1 MSFDFQA
8 ILPELFVFTVASI
21 VLVVDLYLPAERR
34 GISYGLSLVAL
45 AGGAMLAAA
54 GFGGQPEITLNGMF
68 IDDAFADLVKA
79 AVCLVTLVVFV
90 YSRDYAAQRGFYQGE
105 YFVLGLYSVVGMMV
119 IASANNMLVLYMG
132 LELMSLCL
140 YALVA
145 FQRDSSLATEAAM
158 KYFVLG
164 ALGSGMLLY
173 GMSILYGLT
182 GTLDI
187 GALREAVA
195 KQSPDNLALV
205 LGLVFVLVSLAFK
218 LGTVPFHMWVPDVYH
233 GAPTS
238 STMLVGAAP
247 KIAGLAMIIRLLV
260 GGLEDLHLLW
270 RDMLIVLS
278 VLSIG
283 IGNLIAIAQVN
294 FKRMLAYSAISHMG
308 FMLLGVLAGTTNGYS
323 SALFYSLVYAVSSMG
338 AFGMIVLLSRAGF
351 EADLLDD
358 LTGLNRRHPWYAF
371 LLLLLMVSM
380 AGVPPTI
387 GFFAKLS
394 VIQAVVEADL
404 VWLAVLA
411 VLFAVVGAFYYLR
424 VIKIMYFDAP
434 VEEPRPVEAAAGL
447 RFVISTNACAMVLLL
462 PFIGPI
468 QEVCIRAIESLAR

>member
-1 MSFDFQA
+1 
-8 ILPELFVFTVASI
+8 
-21 VLVVDLYLPAERR
+21 
-34 GISYGLSLVAL
+34 
-45 AGGAMLAAA
+45 
-54 GFGGQPEITLNGMF
+54 
-68 IDDAFADLVKA
+68 
-79 AVCLVTLVVFV
+79 
-90 YSRDYAAQRGFYQGE
+90 
-105 YFVLGLYSVVGMMV
+105 
-119 IASANNMLVLYMG
+119 
-132 LELMSLCL
+132 
-140 YALVA
+140 
-145 FQRDSSLATEAAM
+145 
-158 KYFVLG
+158 
-164 ALGSGMLLY
+164 
-173 GMSILYGLT
+173 
-182 GTLDI
+182 
-187 GALREAVA
+187 
-195 KQSPDNLALV
+195 
-205 LGLVFVLVSLAFK
+205 
-218 LGTVPFHMWVPDVYH
+218 
-233 GAPTS
+233 
-238 STMLVGAAP
+238 
-247 KIAGLAMIIRLLV
+247 
-260 GGLEDLHLLW
+260 
-270 RDMLIVLS
+270 
-278 VLSIG
+278 
-283 IGNLIAIAQVN
+283 
-294 FKRMLAYSAISHMG
+294 
-308 FMLLGVLAGTTNGYS
+308 
-323 SALFYSLVYAVSSMG
+323 MG